1 MINNNPP
8 QGLFG
13 NKPPQTNSIFT
24 APAAQ
29 QPNNLFNNPQT
40 TQQNNMLF
48 GQTNTQTQPGIGGF
62 GQTSLLGQ
70 PAQNQGIFGQTSTTT
85 PNLFGNT
92 QPAFGQ
98 QPNLFATTPQQQQP
112 GMIIQNGLQYPQQ
125 NQIQTLIND
134 SNAFKEK
141 YNALT
146 LKIGETEKTFI
157 NQPAQNQQW
166 QQMIQP
172 ISQIVFQIDTK
183 SVLDTS
189 EQILA
194 GQKDLS
200 KNLNEYIS
208 TVGLVQK
215 ITEDGLEVLKKEEA
229 QCNDYQKAQQTMKE
243 SYDQLSGTVRLNQQ
257 FSVPQKY
264 QEQLIIQQYEQLER
278 LTTTVNN
285 MIKYYEKQ
293 PNMDVDEALQYKL
306 MHLQTLS
313 NYQCMLSSRIRN
325 IQEKISTFQTKT
337 YSQIMPDKKIDEFY
351 TIDTHKDLL
360 DQIIAEKI

>member
-1 MINNNPP
+1 MQSNAPMQTLFGTKTPQSNPFNSATTTAMPQTNN
-8 QGLFG
+8 LFG
-13 NKPPQTNSIFT
+13 NL
-24 APAAQ
+24 
-29 QPNNLFNNPQT
+29 QP
-40 TQQNNMLF
+40 TQQNNLLF
-48 GQTNTQTQPGIGGF
+48 GQNNSQGGF
-62 GQTSLLGQ
+62 TQNTMLGQ
-70 PAQNQGIFGQTSTTT
+70 PPQNQGIFNQPQAI
-85 PNLFGNT
+85 PNLFGNNST
-92 QPAFGQ
+92 GFGQ
-98 QPNLFATTPQQQQP
+98 QTNLFTTPQQQQT
-112 GMIIQNGLQYPQQ
+112 GLMQNGLQYQQQ
-125 NQIQTLIND
+125 NQIQTFIND
-134 SNAFKEK
+134 SNAFKDK
-141 YNALT
+141 YNQVT
-146 LKIGETEKTFI
+146 QKISEIEKSFA
-157 NQPAQNQQW
+157 NQPSQNQQW

-172 ISQIVFQIDTK
+172 ISQIIFQMDTK

-189 EQILA
+189 EQLLA
-194 GQKDLS
+194 GQKEQS

-229 QCNDYQKAQQTMKE
+229 QCIDYQKAQQTMKE
-243 SYDQLSGTVRLNQQ
+243 AYDQLSGTVRINQQ

-264 QEQLIIQQYEQLER
+264 QEQLILQQHEQLDL
-278 LTTTVNN
+278 LTNAVDK

-337 YSQIMPDKKIDEFY
+337 YSQIIPDKKIDEFY
-351 TIDTHKDLL
+351 TIDTHKDML

>member
-1 MINNNPP
+1 MSTNPP
-8 QGLFG
+8 QQNLFG
-13 NKPPQTNSIFT
+13 NKPPQPNMLFSGASAQPQTNNIFG
-24 APAAQ
+24 
-29 QPNNLFNNPQT
+29 NPQP

-48 GQTNTQTQPGIGGF
+48 GQPNTQTQPIIGGF
-62 GQTSLLGQ
+62 GQNPILGQ
-70 PAQNQGIFGQTSTTT
+70 PPQTQGIFGQPQATSNLFSTTQPVLGQQT
-85 PNLFGNT
+85 NLFSTN
-92 QPAFGQ
+92 
-98 QPNLFATTPQQQQP
+98 PQQQQP
-112 GMIIQNGLQYPQQ
+112 GFIQNGLQYQQQ
-125 NQIQTLIND
+125 NQIQSFIND

-141 YNALT
+141 YNLVT
-146 LKIGETEKTFI
+146 QKISETEKSFA

-172 ISQIVFQIDTK
+172 ISQIIFQMDTK
-183 SVLDTS
+183 SVFDTS

-229 QCNDYQKAQQTMKE
+229 QCNDFQKAQQTMKE
-243 SYDQLSGTVRLNQQ
+243 SYDQLSGTVRINQQ

-264 QEQLIIQQYEQLER
+264 QEQLILQQHEQLEL
-278 LTTTVNN
+278 LTNTVDK

-325 IQEKISTFQTKT
+325 IQEKISTFQAKT

-351 TIDTHKDLL
+351 TIDTHKDML
-360 DQIIAEKI
+360 DQIIIEKI

>member
-1 MINNNPP
+1 MATNPP
-8 QGLFG
+8 SSNLFG
-13 NKPPQTNSIFT
+13 NKPPQTNMLFSA
-24 APAAQ
+24 APAQQ
-29 QPNNLFNNPQT
+29 QPSNIFGNSQP

-48 GQTNTQTQPGIGGF
+48 GQPNNQTQPIIGGF
-62 GQTSLLGQ
+62 GQNPNLGQ
-70 PAQNQGIFGQTSTTT
+70 PPQNTGIFGQPQPAA
-85 PNLFGNT
+85 PNLFGNPQT
-92 QPAFGQ
+92 GFGQ
-98 QPNLFATTPQQQQP
+98 TNLFSTNPQQQQP
-112 GMIIQNGLQYPQQ
+112 GLMQNGLQYQQQ
-125 NQIQTLIND
+125 NQIQTFIND
-134 SNAFKEK
+134 SNAFKDK
-141 YNALT
+141 YNLVT
-146 LKIGETEKTFI
+146 QKITETEKSFA

-172 ISQIVFQIDTK
+172 ISQIVFQMDTK
-183 SVLDTS
+183 SVFDTS

-243 SYDQLSGTVRLNQQ
+243 SYDQLSGTVRINQQ

-264 QEQLIIQQYEQLER
+264 QEQLILQQHEQLEL
-278 LTTTVNN
+278 LTNTVDK

-325 IQEKISTFQTKT
+325 IQEKISTFQAKT
-337 YSQIMPDKKIDEFY
+337 YSQIMPDKKIEEFY
-351 TIDTHKDLL
+351 TIDTHKDML
-360 DQIIAEKI
+360 DQIIVEKI

>member
-1 MINNNPP
+1 MSQNPQQQNSIFP
-8 QGLFG
+8 TTTALSQPTTLFG
-13 NKPPQTNSIFT
+13 NS
-24 APAAQ
+24 
-29 QPNNLFNNPQT
+29 QP
-40 TQQNNMLF
+40 TQQNSLLF
-48 GQTNTQTQPGIGGF
+48 GQTNTQAGF
-62 GQTSLLGQ
+62 GQNTLLSQ
-70 PAQNQGIFGQTSTTT
+70 PTQNQGIFTQPQAQG
-85 PNLFGNT
+85 PNLFGNP

-98 QPNLFATTPQQQQP
+98 QTNLFTTPQQQQQA
-112 GMIIQNGLQYPQQ
+112 GLMQNGLQYQQQ
-125 NQIQTLIND
+125 NQIQPLIND
-134 SNAFKEK
+134 SNAFKDK
-141 YNALT
+141 YNIVT
-146 LKIGETEKTFI
+146 QKIIEIEKSFI
-157 NQPAQNQQW
+157 NQPTQIQQW

-172 ISQIVFQIDTK
+172 ISQIIFQMDTK
-183 SVLDTS
+183 SVFETS

-194 GQKDLS
+194 GQKEQS

-243 SYDQLSGTVRLNQQ
+243 SYDQLSGSVRINQQ

-264 QEQLIIQQYEQLER
+264 QEQLILQQHEQLDL
-278 LTTTVNN
+278 LTNAVDK

-325 IQEKISTFQTKT
+325 IQEKISTFQNKT

-351 TIDTHKDLL
+351 TIDTHKDML

>member
-1 MINNNPP
+1 MNTNGPQ

-13 NKPPQTNSIFT
+13 NKPPQTNTIFSAT
-24 APAAQ
+24 PAVPQ
-29 QPNNLFNNPQT
+29 QNNLFPNTQP

-48 GQTNTQTQPGIGGF
+48 GQTTNQPQPMTGGF
-62 GQTSLLGQ
+62 GQTPLLGQ
-70 PAQNQGIFGQTSTTT
+70 PVQNQGIFGQQQPATS
-85 PNLFGNT
+85 NLFGNT
-92 QPAFGQ
+92 QPGFGQ
-98 QPNLFATTPQQQQP
+98 QTNLFATTPQQQQP
-112 GMIIQNGLQYPQQ
+112 GIMQNGLQYPQQ
-125 NQIQTLIND
+125 NQIQALIND

-146 LKIGETEKTFI
+146 LKIGETEKSFA
-157 NQPAQNQQW
+157 NQPGQNQQW
-166 QQMIQP
+166 QQTIQP
-172 ISQIVFQIDTK
+172 ISQIVFQMDTK

-229 QCNDYQKAQQTMKE
+229 QCNDFQKAQQTMKE
-243 SYDQLSGTVRLNQQ
+243 SYDQLSGTIRINQQ

-264 QEQLIIQQYEQLER
+264 QEQLILQQYEQLEL

-360 DQIIAEKI
+360 DQIISEKI